1 MTEKRNQA
9 IERRETER
17 RELEAAGWESNGKG
31 AKAVWKSPGDGR
43 WYAHYQAL
51 QVHRKEELST
61 EEELLLHEHGASNV
75 ACLQSVSDG

>member
-51 QVHRKEELST
+51 QVHRKNSALKKSFCCTST
-61 EEELLLHEHGASNV
+61 GLRTWHVCKA
-75 ACLQSVSDG
+75 